1 MCTAEISL
9 AGLGDRARQE
19 LTRRQVLSLK
29 EISFQA
35 VTANL
40 EAGSELRQN
49 RQPLMLV
56 TVELPASRLSQVLE
70 EFSISEILDHFDK
83 EDILEA
89 IGDTFISDWLA
100 DN

>member
-1 MCTAEISL
+1 M
-9 AGLGDRARQE
+9 
-19 LTRRQVLSLK
+19 SLK

-35 VTANL
+35 VTANV
-40 EAGSELRQN
+40 EAGYELGEN
-49 RQPLMLV
+49 RKPLMLV
-56 TVELPASRLSQVLE
+56 TVELPSSRLSQVLE

-89 IGDTFISDWLA
+89 IGDSFISDWLA

>member
-1 MCTAEISL
+1 M
-9 AGLGDRARQE
+9 
-19 LTRRQVLSLK
+19 SLK

-35 VTANL
+35 VTANV
-40 EAGSELRQN
+40 EAAYELGEN
-49 RQPLMLV
+49 RKPLMLV
-56 TVELPASRLSQVLE
+56 TAEIPSSRLCQVME

-89 IGDTFISDWLA
+89 IGESFISDWLA